1 MPLPGERC
9 MIIKNQIV
17 DDSVLPLEKLLQAKI
32 LIVDDQIPNLVIL
45 EKILRQEGYSDIV
58 STFNPEIVAD
68 QYKSYCPDL
77 VLLDLE
83 MPDVDGFQVLE
94 QLKAIKNP
102 LVPIIL
108 MTSERNEE
116 IRLRAVESGVREFLA
131 KPLDKLDVSLRVQTL
146 LEAHLMN
153 KMFVERLEFL
163 EKTIR
168 SIKGSMNTT
177 DQILQKLDPRENLYL

>member
-1 MPLPGERC
+1 

-17 DDSVLPLEKLLQAKI
+17 DDAVLSLEKLLQAKI
-32 LIVDDQIPNLVIL
+32 LIVDDQIPSLVIL

-68 QYKSYCPDL
+68 QYKSFRPDL

-83 MPDVDGFQVLE
+83 MPDLDGFQVLE
-94 QLKAIKNP
+94 QLKEIENP
-102 LVPIIL
+102 LAPIIL
-108 MTSERNEE
+108 MTNERDEE
-116 IRLRAVESGVREFLA
+116 IRLRAVENGVREFLP

-146 LEAHLMN
+146 LEARLMN
-153 KMFVERLEFL
+153 NMFAERLEFL

-168 SIKGSMNTT
+168 SIKGSINST

>member
-1 MPLPGERC
+1 

-45 EKILRQEGYSDIV
+45 EKMLRQEGYSDIV

-108 MTSERNEE
+108 MTGERNEE